1 MDYILGV
8 DGGGSSCRAAI
19 ATADGRLLGRGKA
32 GSANIYSDPTQSL
45 SSILHAAKE
54 ACKDAGLTEEA
65 LQQTFAVLGL
75 AGANAHNAHNDP
87 IGLAENLPFAAV
99 QVVSDSLIALE
110 GAHDSDDGVIGILG
124 TGSNFM
130 ARKGEKHYYL
140 GGWGF
145 HCGDQGSGA
154 KMGERAL
161 EEALLAHDGLRSL
174 CPLTEHILRQFND
187 DPRKLSEF
195 ARTAKPKDFGEFMPI
210 ILVYAK
216 QQSRLALDIVEEGT
230 TYVASALRLLSDDG
244 KLPIALLG
252 GLSHAY
258 DSFLPPDLKQFIV
271 PAKNDALRGALAMA
285 ERENALN
292 T

>member
-8 DGGGSSCRAAI
+8 DGGGSTCRAAI

-32 GSANIYSDPTQSL
+32 GPANIYSDPTASL
-45 SSILHAAKE
+45 SSILHASKL
-54 ACKDAGLTEEA
+54 ACEDAGLTLDA
-65 LQQTFAVLGL
+65 LHQSFAVLGL
-75 AGANAHNAHNDP
+75 AGANAHNDP
-87 IGLAENLPFAAV
+87 DGVAQNLPFAAV
-99 QVVSDSLIALE
+99 QVVSDTLIALE
-110 GAHDSDDGVIGILG
+110 GAHGTDDGVIGILG

-130 ARKGEKHYYL
+130 ARKDNQHLYL

-154 KMGERAL
+154 RMGERAL

-174 CPLTEHILRQFND
+174 CPLTEHILRQFED

-195 ARTAKPKDFGEFMPI
+195 ARTAKPRDFGEFMPI
-210 ILVYAK
+210 ILIYAK

-230 TYVASALRLLSDDG
+230 TYVASALRLLSEEG
-244 KLPIALLG
+244 RLPIALLG

-258 DSFLPPDLKQFIV
+258 DAFLPPDLKKIII
-271 PAKNDALRGALAMA
+271 PAKNDALRGALSMA
-285 ERENALN
+285 ERENAQYS
-292 T
+292 